1 MYEKLKKASL
11 KGAIGVSVVLF
22 IVGGLLIGFFGKGA
36 VYAIKGYDYLDDI
49 MPTDL
54 KDQFVELDLNVCFG
68 GYLKS
73 SEKNTDTGKVTV
85 KSYNY
90 VIQAFDYTEAGDEYE
105 YQDRY
110 MSIKIPPK
118 MMDQLDAIS
127 LSGTRE
133 SGWMPSPIRPTPIC
147 TARRIRL
154 PSPFICTA
162 GSESFRTMST
172 VIS

>member
-54 KDQFVELDLNVCFG
+54 KDQYVELDLNVCFG

-85 KSYNY
+85 KSSRPS
-90 VIQAFDYTEAGDEYE
+90 ITPRQGMS
-105 YQDRY
+105 
-110 MSIKIPPK
+110 MSIRI
-118 MMDQLDAIS
+118 AI
-127 LSGTRE
+127 
-133 SGWMPSPIRPTPIC
+133 
-147 TARRIRL
+147 
-154 PSPFICTA
+154 
-162 GSESFRTMST
+162 
-172 VIS
+172 